1 MYALL
6 SRELLEALEQ
16 AGDGVAVESWRSHI
30 WCCGKGGGEFD
41 QGSQGW
47 NTGPRGAASPVCEGW
62 AGGILQVEGKW
73 VGGLLGG
80 GWAVVLMAAVGELLC
95 GLGLPRADRG

>member
-1 MYALL
+1 MGLQWRAG
-6 SRELLEALEQ
+6 EAISGA
-16 AGDGVAVESWRSHI
+16 AGRVEESLT
-30 WCCGKGGGEFD
+30 KGLKAGIRVPG
-41 QGSQGW
+41 
-47 NTGPRGAASPVCEGW
+47 GAASPVCEGW

-80 GWAVVLMAAVGELLC
+80 GWAVVLMVAVGELLC